1 MKMAPLLLRVES
13 LTHAIKKKKGPQV
26 GYIKVADKF
35 KEET

>member
-1 MKMAPLLLRVES
+1 MKMAPLPLRVEILS
-13 LTHAIKKKKGPQV
+13 HAIKKKKDPQV